1 MLVRM
6 TCPCQEPI
14 SLIILLNRTVKTWA
28 WKLLI
33 FHVHYNI
40 RSRESK
46 AVTYIFLLLIEEEME
61 RTCSRFLEFQMI
73 AKSPVY

>member
-33 FHVHYNI
+33 FHVQYNI

-46 AVTYIFLLLIEEEME
+46 AVTYMFFVAHRRRDGKDLLQI
-61 RTCSRFLEFQMI
+61 S
-73 AKSPVY
+73 

>member
-6 TCPCQEPI
+6 TSPCQEPI
-14 SLIILLNRTVKTWA
+14 SLIILLNRTVKSLGLEIINLSCT
-28 WKLLI
+28 
-33 FHVHYNI
+33 V